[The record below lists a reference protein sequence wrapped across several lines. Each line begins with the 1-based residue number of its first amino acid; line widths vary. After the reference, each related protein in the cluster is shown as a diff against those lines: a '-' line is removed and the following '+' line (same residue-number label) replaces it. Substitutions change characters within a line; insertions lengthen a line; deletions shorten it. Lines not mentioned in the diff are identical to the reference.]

1 MRPLREWFGLTDP
14 TDEDGWKYH
23 WYNWSREYYP
33 IENRVRVDL
42 GDLLRMNQEEGG
54 GYAGGKFAV
63 ELEIAQPDLP
73 IFYFPDNEKAEYD
86 VHIFTAMFW
95 RWGICVWVRGRVT

>member
-1 MRPLREWFGLTDP
+1 
-14 TDEDGWKYH
+14 
-23 WYNWSREYYP
+23 
-33 IENRVRVDL
+33 VRVDV
-42 GDLLRMNQEEGG
+42 GDLLRMNQEESG
-54 GYAGGKFAV
+54 GYVGGKFAI